1 MNGSVPVNH
10 EYLYP
15 NILVVREYVEN
26 LVGFCDRVYRAF
38 IKKVAEEEEKNEPLK
53 YEHREYKYKKSYG
66 MRMKVYIWT
75 NSSVSLEYD
84 NEGAFRAAA
93 NSGKLNDVS
102 SLKIELDL
110 DFGRGRE
117 GSIEDHKNE
126 FRVEF
131 RPYDIKLVRNSNYAD
146 PEMDE
151 LEEQIVKLM
160 EDFPAT
166 KTIFTPEQK

>member
-1 MNGSVPVNH
+1 MNESAPINH
-10 EYLYP
+10 DYLYP

-26 LVGFCDRVYRAF
+26 LVGFCDGAYRTF
-38 IKKVAEEEEKNEPLK
+38 LKKVAEEEEKNESLK
-53 YEHREYKYKKSYG
+53 NEYREYMYKKSYG

-75 NSSVSLEYD
+75 NNSVSLEYD

-102 SLKIELDL
+102 SLKIELHL

-126 FRVEF
+126 FIVDF
-131 RPYDIKLVRNSNYAD
+131 KPYNIKFVRNSNFDD
-146 PEMDE
+146 PEMSE

-160 EDFPAT
+160 EGFPAT